1 MSVGF
6 SVGPRAAPT
15 AVAMDTHN
23 NHSPGE
29 SLSRQESLDFE
40 LLALLER
47 EPQLS
52 QREMA
57 GRLGISLGRTNYC
70 LRALVDKGAIKLG
83 NFRAS
88 RTKLNYAYRLTPT
101 GISQRVSLTRRFLE
115 RKLAE
120 YDRLEAQIAELRREL
135 GDERQADEALRR

>member
-1 MSVGF
+1 
-6 SVGPRAAPT
+6 
-15 AVAMDTHN
+15 MDTHSN
-23 NHSPGE
+23 PPGE

-88 RTKLNYAYRLTPT
+88 RTKLSYAYRLTPT

-135 GDERQADEALRR
+135 GDGRQAGERTGDEK

>member
-1 MSVGF
+1 
-6 SVGPRAAPT
+6 
-15 AVAMDTHN
+15 MDTHN

-101 GISQRVSLTRRFLE
+101 GISRRVSLTRRFLE

-120 YDRLEAQIAELRREL
+120 YDRLEAQITELRREL
-135 GDERQADEALRR
+135 GDERQAGE

>member
-1 MSVGF
+1 
-6 SVGPRAAPT
+6 
-15 AVAMDTHN
+15 MDTHS
-23 NHSPGE
+23 NHYSGE

-47 EPQLS
+47 EPQLN

-88 RTKLNYAYRLTPT
+88 RTKLSYAYRLTPT
-101 GISQRVSLTRRFLE
+101 GISRRVSLTRRFLE

-135 GDERQADEALRR
+135 GEARAAGE

>member
-1 MSVGF
+1 
-6 SVGPRAAPT
+6 
-15 AVAMDTHN
+15 MDTHN

-40 LLALLER
+40 LLTLLER
-47 EPQLS
+47 EPDLS

-57 GRLGISLGRTNYC
+57 ARLGISLGRTNYC
-70 LRALVDKGAIKLG
+70 LRALVEKGAIKLG

-88 RTKLNYAYRLTPT
+88 RTKLSYAYRLTPT
-101 GISQRVSLTRRFLE
+101 GISQRVSLTRRVLE

-120 YDRLEAQIAELRREL
+120 YDRLEAQIAELRHEL
-135 GDERQADEALRR
+135 GEARQADE

>member
-1 MSVGF
+1 
-6 SVGPRAAPT
+6 
-15 AVAMDTHN
+15 MDTHN
-23 NHSPGE
+23 NHSSGE

-70 LRALVDKGAIKLG
+70 LRALADKGAIKLG

-88 RTKLNYAYRLTPT
+88 RTKLSYAYRLTPT
-101 GISQRVSLTRRFLE
+101 GISRRVSLTRRFLE

-120 YDRLEAQIAELRREL
+120 YDRLEAQIAQLRREL
-135 GDERQADEALRR
+135 GEARQTGEESGDEK

>member
-1 MSVGF
+1 
-6 SVGPRAAPT
+6 
-15 AVAMDTHN
+15 MDTHN

-88 RTKLNYAYRLTPT
+88 RTKLSYAYRLTPT
-101 GISQRVSLTRRFLE
+101 GISRRVSLTRRFLE

-135 GDERQADEALRR
+135 GEGRQADE

>member
-1 MSVGF
+1 
-6 SVGPRAAPT
+6 
-15 AVAMDTHN
+15 MDTHN

-101 GISQRVSLTRRFLE
+101 GISRRVSLTRRFLE

-135 GDERQADEALRR
+135 GDGRQAGEETGKEK

>member
-1 MSVGF
+1 
-6 SVGPRAAPT
+6 
-15 AVAMDTHN
+15 MDTHN

-88 RTKLNYAYRLTPT
+88 RTKLSYAYRLTPT

-120 YDRLEAQIAELRREL
+120 YDRLEVQIAELRREL
-135 GDERQADEALRR
+135 GDGRQADE

>member
-1 MSVGF
+1 
-6 SVGPRAAPT
+6 
-15 AVAMDTHN
+15 MDTHN

-88 RTKLNYAYRLTPT
+88 RTKLSYAYRLTPT

-120 YDRLEAQIAELRREL
+120 YDRLEAQIAELRHEL
-135 GDERQADEALRR
+135 GEARQADE

>member
-1 MSVGF
+1 M
-6 SVGPRAAPT
+6 GPRAAST

-40 LLALLER
+40 LLTLLER
-47 EPQLS
+47 EPDLS

-57 GRLGISLGRTNYC
+57 ARLGISLGRTNYC
-70 LRALVDKGAIKLG
+70 LRALVEKGAIKLS

-88 RTKLNYAYRLTPT
+88 RTKLSYVYRLTPT
-101 GISQRVSLTRRFLE
+101 GISRRLSLTRRFLE

-120 YDRLEAQIAELRREL
+120 YDRLQVQIAELRREL
-135 GDERQADEALRR
+135 GDGRQADEDRA

>member
-1 MSVGF
+1 
-6 SVGPRAAPT
+6 
-15 AVAMDTHN
+15 MDTHN

-101 GISQRVSLTRRFLE
+101 GISRRVSLTRRFLE

-135 GDERQADEALRR
+135 GDGWQGGDERA

>member
-1 MSVGF
+1 
-6 SVGPRAAPT
+6 
-15 AVAMDTHN
+15 MDTHN

-70 LRALVDKGAIKLG
+70 LKALVDKGAIKLG

-88 RTKLNYAYRLTPT
+88 RTKLSYAYRLTPT

-135 GDERQADEALRR
+135 GDGWQAGEERA

>member
-1 MSVGF
+1 
-6 SVGPRAAPT
+6 
-15 AVAMDTHN
+15 MDTHN

-40 LLALLER
+40 LLTLLER
-47 EPQLS
+47 EPDLS

-57 GRLGISLGRTNYC
+57 ARLGISLGRTNYC
-70 LRALVDKGAIKLG
+70 LRALVEKGAIKLS

-88 RTKLNYAYRLTPT
+88 RTKLSYVYRLTPT
-101 GISQRVSLTRRFLE
+101 GISRRLSLTRRFLE

-120 YDRLEAQIAELRREL
+120 YDRLQVQIAELRREL
-135 GDERQADEALRR
+135 GDGRQADEDRA

>member
-1 MSVGF
+1 
-6 SVGPRAAPT
+6 
-15 AVAMDTHN
+15 MDTHN

-88 RTKLNYAYRLTPT
+88 RTKLSYAYRLTPT

-135 GDERQADEALRR
+135 GEGRQADE

>member
-1 MSVGF
+1 
-6 SVGPRAAPT
+6 
-15 AVAMDTHN
+15 MDTHN
-23 NHSPGE
+23 NHSSGE

-88 RTKLNYAYRLTPT
+88 RTKLSYAYRLTPT
-101 GISQRVSLTRRFLE
+101 GISRRVSLTRRFLE

-135 GDERQADEALRR
+135 GEGRAAGERSGNEK